1 MQRPNLLI
9 LYTDQQRWDTLHANG
24 NADIQTPNL
33 DRLAAQSANFD
44 HYFVQSPV
52 CMPSRA
58 SFLTGQYPSTL
69 RITHMGVP
77 LPRDAVTLPRLLKG
91 YGYRSANVGKL
102 HFLPHANR
110 DHREPH
116 PDYGFD
122 VLEISDEPGPYED
135 AYRAWMRRT
144 QPHQLDFLSAGLPPN
159 AARWYETMQVD
170 DPVAHPTE
178 NATDGGGRFDFLR
191 PIPFGGGDPFADD
204 EATHT
209 AFVAERTLDF
219 LHRHVGASEPFLC
232 ISGFYSPH
240 APWIA
245 PQRFL
250 DLYDPATFALPTFP
264 AAVEAE
270 RPPATDDDDAADEL
284 FSDAQLRAA
293 RHGYYAMVSEVD
305 HHVGRILDYLDE
317 AGLAEKTVVV
327 FTSDHGEWLGEHL
340 RYGKG
345 YPAHDQASRV
355 PLLVRVPD
363 QNGRCMGQRFGDV
376 VEAIDV
382 VPTLL
387 DAVGVQKPAHLQGE
401 SLFPLL
407 AVDATGSVAQS
418 GQRVSQRANQLA
430 LTEGNGWKSLR
441 TADFRYLAHADGS
454 ESLFDLRQLHG
465 DYHNVAAE
473 AAYRN
478 ELTEHR
484 RLLLERLLASE
495 RPLPRVWTY

>member
-9 LYTDQQRWDTLHANG
+9 LYTDQQRWDALHANG
-24 NADIQTPNL
+24 NADIRTPNL

-44 HYFVQSPV
+44 RCFVQNPV

-77 LPRDAVTLPRLLKG
+77 LPRDTVTLPRLLKG

-116 PDYGFD
+116 PAYGFD

-144 QPHQLDFLSAGLPPN
+144 RPGQLDALSAGLPPD
-159 AARWYETMQVD
+159 AARWYEIMKVD
-170 DPVAHPTE
+170 DPVTHPGE
-178 NATDGGGRFDFLR
+178 NMTGSGGRDSYL
-191 PIPFGGGDPFADD
+191 PTMPFRGDDD
-204 EATHT
+204 ATHT
-209 AFVAERTLDF
+209 AFVAERTLNF
-219 LHRHVGASEPFLC
+219 LRQHSATGAPFLC

-250 DLYDPATFALPTFP
+250 DLYDPATFTLPTFP
-264 AAVEAE
+264 PEVEKQ
-270 RPPATDDDDAADEL
+270 RAADDFPASADAP
-284 FSDAQLRAA
+284 FSDAYLRMA
-293 RHGYYAMVSEVD
+293 RHGYYAMISEVD

-327 FTSDHGEWLGEHL
+327 FTADHGEWLGEHL

-355 PLLVRVPD
+355 PLLVRVPG
-363 QNGRCMGQRFGDV
+363 QNGRYLGRRLGDV
-376 VEAIDV
+376 VEAVDV

-407 AVDATGSVAQS
+407 AANATDGVTQS
-418 GQRVSQRANQLA
+418 SQCASQRINQTA

-441 TADFRYLAHADGS
+441 TADFRYLVHADGS
-454 ESLFDLRQLHG
+454 ELLFDLRTPHG
-465 DYHNVAAE
+465 DYRSVAAE
-473 AAYRN
+473 AAYRD
-478 ELTEHR
+478 ELVEQR
-484 RLLLERLLASE
+484 RLLLQRLLTSE
-495 RPLPRVWTY
+495 RPLSRVWTY